1 MKYLKRYK
9 TFEAKL
15 PDSHSRKNAIKD
27 MKIGQV
33 GYTTP
38 WAMKVDL
45 EGNCFLLKDYSV
57 YPEKGGT
64 VCLRLKRVNKG
75 YIAYIGELEDE
86 DGYDREDVDH
96 NELVEVIGFND
107 DIEDVEISLDDLR
120 KQLEDA
126 VRDEDYEK
134 ASKLKKEI
142 NKKL

>member
-1 MKYLKRYK
+1 
-9 TFEAKL
+9 
-15 PDSHSRKNAIKD
+15 